1 MASAKDFIPD
11 YDGAVIE
18 NFFDFAAA
26 EIYSSYGHKVRI
38 NRKSLHKYGENTAVG
53 TSEELIVPWGVS
65 PTNAYR
71 ASTNAVDTM
80 SSSSAADTSVP
91 VYYEAMELQ
100 SDGTWKFFSTTQNL
114 DASNGQTK
122 VTLTRPG
129 IRVTR
134 IRTTAVGN
142 VYFYADTTIT
152 AGVPDDTDLIHNQ
165 SVADDSTTMTAA
177 TSVASNNY
185 FIMTQ
190 AWAELGKASGT
201 AAADIRIRVANI
213 GDSVL
218 GDGFYTDEKG
228 TCTLDKEYLHDFH
241 PFKIIKP
248 KSDLVLTATSS
259 SGTLDVKAG
268 FRGFFAD
275 IIRA

>member
-1 MASAKDFIPD
+1 MGVSGDFIP
-11 YDGAVIE
+11 GSKGRVVSS
-18 NFFDFAAA
+18 FFDLVAT
-26 EIYSSYGHKVRI
+26 EIYHNYGHKVKI
-38 NRKSLHKYGENTAVG
+38 HRKSLHKYGENTAVG
-53 TSEELIVPWGVS
+53 TTEELIVPWGVS
-65 PTNAYR
+65 PDNAYR
-71 ASTNAVDTM
+71 ATTNAVDTM

-114 DASNGQTK
+114 DASDGQTK

-129 IRVTR
+129 VRVTR

-142 VYFYADTTIT
+142 VYFYADTAIT
-152 AGVPDDTDLIHNQ
+152 AGVPNDTNLIHNQ
-165 SVADDSTTMTAA
+165 SVPDDKTTMTAA

-218 GDGFYTDEKG
+218 GDDFYTDEKG
-228 TCTLDKEYLHDFH
+228 TCSLDKEYLHEFF

-248 KSDLVLTATSS
+248 KSDLVLTATAST
-259 SGTLDVKAG
+259 GTLDIKAG

-275 IIRA
+275 IIE